1 MKTFKQLNETTSGSL
16 MIVDGLNLGFRFL
29 HSKARDFAED
39 YMRTV
44 ESLKKSYKCDKV
56 IIAGDWGSSTY
67 RKELY
72 PEYKA
77 NRAEKFKDQTEQE
90 KEDFEAFFAEMQ
102 VIYDR
107 YAAENKYPCIRFKG
121 VEADD
126 IASYI
131 CKRRK
136 HYGIEQIWNIS
147 SDRDWLL
154 NLAEGVSQ
162 FSYVTRKEFTI
173 DNWSEYY
180 EHSIED
186 YISIKCLM
194 GDSGDNVPGVP
205 GIGPKKAAAL
215 VEQYGT
221 TYDIIAAMP
230 ISSKYKYIANLNKF
244 GAEALMRNY
253 ALMDLVTFCEDA
265 LGEENVKQLNKI
277 LEGYL
282 G

>member
-1 MKTFKQLNETTSGSL
+1 MKTFKQLNEIASGSL
-16 MIVDGLNLGFRFL
+16 MIVDGLNLGFRYA

-56 IIAGDWGSSTY
+56 IITGDWGSSSY
-67 RKELY
+67 RKAIY

-77 NRAEKFKDQTEQE
+77 NRTEKFKDQTDQE

-102 VIYDR
+102 VVYDR
-107 YAAENKYPCIRFKG
+107 YAAETKYPCIRFKG

-131 CKRRK
+131 CKKRK
-136 HYGIEQIWNIS
+136 HYGVEQIWNIS

-162 FSYVTRKEFTI
+162 FSYVTRKEFTV
-173 DNWSEYY
+173 DNWNEYY

-186 YISIKCLM
+186 YISIKVLQ
-194 GDSGDNVPGVP
+194 GDAGDNVFGVP
-205 GIGPKKAAAL
+205 GIGPKKALAL
-215 VEQYGT
+215 VQQYGT
-221 TYDIIAAMP
+221 AYDIAANLPIA
-230 ISSKYKYIANLNKF
+230 SKYKYIANLNEF
-244 GAEALMRNY
+244 GAEHLMLNY
-253 ALMDLVTFCEDA
+253 KLMDLVEFCEEA
-265 LGEENVKQLNKI
+265 IGEDNVKTLDTLLKEYLN
-277 LEGYL
+277 
-282 G
+282 